1 MLIHTHA
8 SSIAATLPVGVLAD
22 EFMRR
27 IGSELLTV
35 REAADKAQKTP
46 ERVGQVIRSKELPAI
61 HIDLNGRGAY
71 LIRNEDVL
79 AWASQV
85 RETAVV

>member
-1 MLIHTHA
+1 MIHTHA
-8 SSIAATLPVGVLAD
+8 SSIAATLPSDVLAAAFV
-22 EFMRR
+22 ER
-27 IGSELLTV
+27 IGDDLLTV
-35 REAADKAQKTP
+35 GQAARRLDRTP

-61 HIDLNGRGAY
+61 RIDLNGRGAY

-85 RETAVV
+85 RETSVA